1 MTGRI
6 TIRDIAGFCPEE
18 AIWKMMADIS
28 ALLIKANDGYVL
40 TPESIVI
47 DGNAFMI
54 ETGHEIMHEFIAP
67 ECIPG
72 GKIGLSQMVW
82 SLGAATYY
90 MATGHIIFGGHGS
103 SYQKEHSSVP
113 LPVLPKGLQ
122 VLTSVM
128 QKCLSY
134 SPDDRIG
141 LKELNEISVQGVLS
155 CEKQQREKIVSADE
169 RKKIKVEYSG
179 ERWPEEMIEV

>member
-18 AIWKMMADIS
+18 AIWKMMADVTG
-28 ALLIKANDGYVL
+28 LMIKANEGYVL

-47 DGNAFMI
+47 DGNSFMI
-54 ETGHEIMHEFIAP
+54 EAGREIIQEFIAP
-67 ECIPG
+67 EGIAG
-72 GKIGLSQMVW
+72 GKYGMNQMVW
-82 SLGAATYY
+82 SLGATAYY

-113 LPVLPKGLQ
+113 LPVLPKGLHA
-122 VLTSVM
+122 LTSVIER
-128 QKCLSY
+128 CLTY

-141 LKELNEISVQGVLS
+141 LKELNEVSTQGVLS
-155 CEKQQREKIVSADE
+155 CEKQQREKIVSTD
-169 RKKIKVEYSG
+169 KGQKTKVKYSG
-179 ERWPEEMIEV
+179 EKWPEEMIEV